1 MNGSRSGAAQVVPSE
16 DEVTGIKEIS
26 VRKISTLAVMLA
38 LLAAPAAMAGEYKA
52 DKASCAKRCSQT
64 ADGKKCD
71 PTDCKKSDKC
81 TAEEKA
87 KCAAAKDSKPEAPKA
102 PAAPKS

>member
-1 MNGSRSGAAQVVPSE
+1 MK
-16 DEVTGIKEIS
+16 TKEKPM
-26 VRKISTLAVMLA
+26 RKISTLAVMLA
-38 LLAAPAAMAGEYKA
+38 LLAAPVVMAGEDKA
-52 DKASCAKRCSQT
+52 DKASCAKKCAQT
-64 ADGKKCD
+64 ADGKKCN
-71 PTDCKKSDKC
+71 PADCKKSDKC